1 MDKEGFKRILTQKG
15 YSYEEEGKDL
25 VVTYGGPS
33 GVFLPRLESIPPNV
47 KFENS
52 GYVDLS
58 FLEDLPEGIS
68 FKNSGN
74 VFLSLVERIPG
85 GTVFLNQE
93 DVVLEEL
100 KEIGGE
106 VIFSNGGKV
115 WLDSIDLS
123 GFSKGVRFQNFGSV
137 SPRNKFEDLG
147 IRGIST
153 SRILNSLIEQ
163 IYG

>member
-1 MDKEGFKRILTQKG
+1 MDREEFKTILRRKG
-15 YSYEEEGKDL
+15 YSYEEEVKDL
-25 VVTYGGPS
+25 VVTYGGPN
-33 GVFLPRLESIPPNV
+33 GVFLPRLESIPPNI
-47 KFENS
+47 KFTNP

-58 FLEDLPEGIS
+58 SLEDLPEGIS
-68 FKNSGN
+68 FKNKGS
-74 VFLSLVERIPG
+74 VFLWLVEKIPG

-93 DVVLEEL
+93 DVVLEDL
-100 KEIGGE
+100 KEIGSE

-123 GFSKGVRFQNFGSV
+123 GFSKGVRFQNFSTV

-147 IRGIST
+147 IRGISG

>member
-1 MDKEGFKRILTQKG
+1 MDREEFKRILTGKG
-15 YSYEEEGKDL
+15 YSYGEKGKDL
-25 VVTYGGPS
+25 VVTYGGPN

-47 KFENS
+47 KFTNP

-68 FKNSGN
+68 FKNKGS
-74 VFLSLVERIPG
+74 VFLPLVEKIPG

-93 DVVLEEL
+93 DVVLEDL
-100 KEIGGE
+100 KEIEGE

-123 GFSKGVRFQNFGSV
+123 GFSKGVRFQNFDRI
-137 SPRNKFEDLG
+137 SPRSKFENLE
-147 IRGIST
+147 IRGISG

>member
-1 MDKEGFKRILTQKG
+1 MDREEFKTILRRKG

-25 VVTYGGPS
+25 VVTYGGPN
-33 GVFLPRLESIPPNV
+33 GVFLSRLESIPPNI
-47 KFENS
+47 KFTNP

-68 FKNSGN
+68 FKNKGS
-74 VFLSLVERIPG
+74 VFLTLVERIPG

-93 DVVLEEL
+93 DVILEDL
-100 KEIGGE
+100 KKIEGE

-115 WLDSIDLS
+115 WLDSIGVQ
-123 GFSKGVRFQNFGSV
+123 GFSKGVRFKNFDRI
-137 SPRNKFEDLG
+137 SPRTKFENLE
-147 IRGIST
+147 IRGISP